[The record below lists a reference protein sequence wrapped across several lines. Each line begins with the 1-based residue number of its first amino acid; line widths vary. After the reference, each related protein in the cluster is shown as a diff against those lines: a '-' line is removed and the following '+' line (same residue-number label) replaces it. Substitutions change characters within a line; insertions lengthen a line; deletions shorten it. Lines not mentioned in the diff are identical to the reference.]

1 MNPVSSKVPLLGR
14 SISEKDIPGHF
25 TTGSETLRQLE
36 TGRSGILAATQS
48 LEDRGGQSNKHF
60 PFDQISPPFFVQ
72 KMTAYWYRPAAIN
85 ART

>member
-1 MNPVSSKVPLLGR
+1 MDPVSSKVPLLGR
-14 SISEKDIPGHF
+14 SISEKDILGCF
-25 TTGSETLRQLE
+25 TTGLETLQQLE

-48 LEDRGGQSNKHF
+48 LEDRGQSNKHF